1 MQNSIDHYYY
11 TDKIVELFNKLNMQD
26 SNTDE
31 IVKVLNLLIQY
42 IER

>member
-11 TDKIVELFNKLNMQD
+11 TDKIVELLNKFNMQD